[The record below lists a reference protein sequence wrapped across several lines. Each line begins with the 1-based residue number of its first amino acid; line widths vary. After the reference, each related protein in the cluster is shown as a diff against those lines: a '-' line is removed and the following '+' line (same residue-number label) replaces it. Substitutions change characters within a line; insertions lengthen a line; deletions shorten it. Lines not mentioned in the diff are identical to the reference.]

1 MMNPIGNELV
11 GRYRE
16 RDLRNAAEHARRLA
30 EHQDDHGR
38 QDASTPRRP
47 VRKDR

>member
-1 MMNPIGNELV
+1 MNPIGHELV
-11 GRYRE
+11 TRHRE
-16 RDLRNAAEHARRLA
+16 RELRSAAESARRLA
-30 EHQDDHGR
+30 ESHGDHAH